1 MVDLGNRV
9 LSGLSL
15 SASLL
20 VVTPGV
26 VVPSVGDLNGTHEK
40 GQKSKSE
47 KLTMTSSHC
56 PA

>member
-15 SASLL
+15 SARLF

-26 VVPSVGDLNGTHEK
+26 VVSSVGDLNITEIKK
-40 GQKSKSE
+40 GE
-47 KLTMTSSHC
+47 N
-56 PA
+56 PE